1 MDYYLLLRLGHIA
14 GFILLG
20 GGLLA
25 VFVSELRAHTT
36 DDVHVFAEAAWYT
49 AIFYDALA
57 LPGALLVGLSG
68 LLLIF
73 ELGLGFFEEPWLVG
87 MWGLF
92 LFEFVEGNTIT
103 RIEYRRTLRQSRK
116 ALAAGHLTPE
126 LRNQARNILGRFTHF
141 LDLPLFAVI
150 VYCGAMR
157 PAAWGHVIIAILVAG
172 ALAAALTF
180 VAPRLARLWPTGDG
194 FRRQTSRAPN
204 RDGTPSGYYLILSQ
218 RPRASVTSHCCCN
231 QSPRAR
237 FRSSN
242 SATSISPLARRSF
255 RMSSAAREGWPV
267 GLNRGCSEPPSQRTR
282 STTTP
287 TTMARNRI
295 IIRKPKNMWNIPPS
309 HIIPGPR

>member
-36 DDVHVFAEAAWYT
+36 DEVHVFAEAAWYT
-49 AIFYDALA
+49 AMFYDALV

-116 ALAAGHLTPE
+116 ALAEGHLTPD
-126 LRNQARNILGRFTHF
+126 LRNQARNVLGRFTHF
-141 LDLPLFAVI
+141 LDVPLFAVI
-150 VYCGAMR
+150 VYCGVMR
-157 PAAWGHVIIAILVAG
+157 PAAWGHVIVAILVAV

-180 VAPRLARLWPTGDG
+180 VVPRLARRWSTGDG
-194 FRRQTSRAPN
+194 LRRQT
-204 RDGTPSGYYLILSQ
+204 
-218 RPRASVTSHCCCN
+218 
-231 QSPRAR
+231 
-237 FRSSN
+237 
-242 SATSISPLARRSF
+242 
-255 RMSSAAREGWPV
+255 
-267 GLNRGCSEPPSQRTR
+267 
-282 STTTP
+282 
-287 TTMARNRI
+287 
-295 IIRKPKNMWNIPPS
+295 
-309 HIIPGPR
+309 

>member
-36 DDVHVFAEAAWYT
+36 DDVHVFAEAVWYT
-49 AIFYDALA
+49 AIFYDALV

-116 ALAAGHLTPE
+116 ALAEGHLTPD
-126 LRNQARNILGRFTHF
+126 LRNQARNVLGRFTHF
-141 LDLPLFAVI
+141 LDVPLFAGI
-150 VYCGAMR
+150 VYCGAIR
-157 PAAWGHVIIAILVAG
+157 PAAWSHVIVAILVAV

-180 VAPRLARLWPTGDG
+180 VVPRLARLWSTGDR
-194 FRRQTSRAPN
+194 FRRQT
-204 RDGTPSGYYLILSQ
+204 
-218 RPRASVTSHCCCN
+218 
-231 QSPRAR
+231 
-237 FRSSN
+237 
-242 SATSISPLARRSF
+242 
-255 RMSSAAREGWPV
+255 
-267 GLNRGCSEPPSQRTR
+267 
-282 STTTP
+282 
-287 TTMARNRI
+287 
-295 IIRKPKNMWNIPPS
+295 
-309 HIIPGPR
+309 

>member
-1 MDYYLLLRLGHIA
+1 MDYYLLLGHIA

-141 LDLPLFAVI
+141 LDVPLFAVI

-157 PAAWGHVIIAILVAG
+157 PAAWGHVIIAILVAV

-180 VAPRLARLWPTGDG
+180 VAPRLARLWSTGDG
-194 FRRQTSRAPN
+194 FRR
-204 RDGTPSGYYLILSQ
+204 
-218 RPRASVTSHCCCN
+218 
-231 QSPRAR
+231 
-237 FRSSN
+237 
-242 SATSISPLARRSF
+242 
-255 RMSSAAREGWPV
+255 
-267 GLNRGCSEPPSQRTR
+267 
-282 STTTP
+282 P
-287 TTMARNRI
+287 T
-295 IIRKPKNMWNIPPS
+295 
-309 HIIPGPR
+309 

>member
-25 VFVSELRAHTT
+25 VFVSELRAHAT

-49 AIFYDALA
+49 AIFYDALV

-116 ALAAGHLTPE
+116 ALAEGHLTPE
-126 LRNQARNILGRFTHF
+126 LRDQARNVLGRFTHF
-141 LDLPLFAVI
+141 LDVPLFAVI
-150 VYCGAMR
+150 VYCGAIR
-157 PAAWGHVIIAILVAG
+157 PAAWGHVIVAILVAV

-180 VAPRLARLWPTGDG
+180 VVPRLARLWSTGDG
-194 FRRQTSRAPN
+194 LRRQT
-204 RDGTPSGYYLILSQ
+204 
-218 RPRASVTSHCCCN
+218 
-231 QSPRAR
+231 
-237 FRSSN
+237 
-242 SATSISPLARRSF
+242 
-255 RMSSAAREGWPV
+255 
-267 GLNRGCSEPPSQRTR
+267 
-282 STTTP
+282 
-287 TTMARNRI
+287 
-295 IIRKPKNMWNIPPS
+295 
-309 HIIPGPR
+309 

>member
-141 LDLPLFAVI
+141 LDVPLFAVI

-157 PAAWGHVIIAILVAG
+157 PAAWGHVIIAILIAV

-180 VAPRLARLWPTGDG
+180 VAPRLARLWSTGDG
-194 FRRQTSRAPN
+194 FRR
-204 RDGTPSGYYLILSQ
+204 
-218 RPRASVTSHCCCN
+218 
-231 QSPRAR
+231 
-237 FRSSN
+237 
-242 SATSISPLARRSF
+242 
-255 RMSSAAREGWPV
+255 
-267 GLNRGCSEPPSQRTR
+267 
-282 STTTP
+282 P
-287 TTMARNRI
+287 T
-295 IIRKPKNMWNIPPS
+295 
-309 HIIPGPR
+309 

>member
-1 MDYYLLLRLGHIA
+1 MDYYLLLRLGHIV

-25 VFVSELRAHTT
+25 VFVSELRAHTA

-116 ALAAGHLTPE
+116 ALAEGHLTPE
-126 LRNQARNILGRFTHF
+126 LRDQARNVLGQFTHF
-141 LDLPLFAVI
+141 LDVPLFAVI

-157 PAAWGHVIIAILVAG
+157 PTTLGRVIVAILIAV

-180 VAPRLARLWPTGDG
+180 VVPRLARLWPASDR
-194 FRRQTSRAPN
+194 FRRQT
-204 RDGTPSGYYLILSQ
+204 
-218 RPRASVTSHCCCN
+218 
-231 QSPRAR
+231 
-237 FRSSN
+237 
-242 SATSISPLARRSF
+242 
-255 RMSSAAREGWPV
+255 
-267 GLNRGCSEPPSQRTR
+267 
-282 STTTP
+282 
-287 TTMARNRI
+287 
-295 IIRKPKNMWNIPPS
+295 
-309 HIIPGPR
+309 